1 MNKKHTKS
9 LYSGAS
15 PETIAAD
22 LKPLLEFQD
31 KGIPIDE
38 LNVLIEKKL
47 IPHLVEYDRPEFHS
61 LYNSFPE
68 EGAEVGA
75 RIALHYNQGV
85 TNWLVSPGGVML
97 EELCIKVLCR
107 LFNLPHQSDGTFMY
121 CGTYANQQ
129 ALYMALHRKAE
140 QAGFNLSKV
149 GLAGFSQSNK
159 LAVIASE
166 DVHFSLKHAVR
177 ILGLGDQALITLPVD
192 NKRKLD
198 IDKLYTYIEKNK
210 SEKDFFCIVASAG
223 TTSTGSVDPIQ
234 PITEIGR
241 QNNMWVHVD
250 GAYGLSFNFLPEKH
264 NLFEG
269 IDKADSLCWDPHK
282 QMGVPIPN
290 SLLFVRQK
298 QDFNRMTVYGNYFN
312 RPDDLEP
319 NPGLKSPPS
328 TRPFSALPLVASIRH
343 QGLTR
348 LRERL
353 RVPLNAIEGLVNELK
368 NYKDVEV
375 CLEPELGI
383 LCYRLLPHSFPID
396 KLNDLQRFI
405 FESIKQQG
413 KRSLSLTSLGDRLV
427 LRLVAL
433 SPTVTT
439 RSMLDTIEY
448 TRTLARSYQK

>member
-1 MNKKHTKS
+1 MNKKYTKP
-9 LYSGAS
+9 LYSGAT

-22 LKPLLEFQD
+22 LEPLLQFQD
-31 KGIPIDE
+31 KGMPIDD
-38 LNVLIEKKL
+38 LTDLIEKKL
-47 IPHLVEYDRPEFHS
+47 IPHLVEYGRPEFHS

-149 GLAGFSQSNK
+149 GLTGFSQSHR

-192 NKRKLD
+192 DKRKLD
-198 IDKLYTYIEKNK
+198 INKLTTYIKKNS
-210 SEKDFFCIVASAG
+210 SEKDIFCIVATAG

-234 PITEIGR
+234 QITELGR
-241 QNNMWVHVD
+241 DNDIWTHVD

-264 NLFEG
+264 RLFRG
-269 IDKADSLCWDPHK
+269 IEKADSLCWDPHK

-290 SLLFVRQK
+290 SLLFVRKK
-298 QDFNRMTVYGNYFN
+298 QDFNRMAVYGNYFN
-312 RPDDLEP
+312 RPDDSEP

-328 TRPFSALPLVASIRH
+328 TRPFSVLPLVTSIRH
-343 QGLTR
+343 LGLTR

-353 RVPLNAIEGLVNELK
+353 RAPLNAIEGLVNELK

-375 CLEPELGI
+375 CLKPELGI
-383 LCYRLLPHSFPID
+383 LCYRILPHSFPSE

-405 FESIKQQG
+405 FESTKKEG
-413 KRSLSLTSLGDRLV
+413 ERSLSLTSLGDRVV

-433 SPTVTT
+433 SPSVTT
-439 RSMLDTIEY
+439 GSMLDTIEY
-448 TRTLARSYQK
+448 TRSLASSYPK